1 VNKPKVSPEAFIDF
15 LVVTPLNAT
24 AIETQRTNP
33 PGNSSPAHDAYMRLL
48 HRLQM
53 SNPGNAN
60 LLIGTFNL
68 ANQEIGQVKCET
80 PAG

>member
-1 VNKPKVSPEAFIDF
+1 
-15 LVVTPLNAT
+15 
-24 AIETQRTNP
+24 
-33 PGNSSPAHDAYMRLL
+33 MRLL

-68 ANQEIGQVKCET
+68 ANREIGVRAPVKAIE
-80 PAG
+80 